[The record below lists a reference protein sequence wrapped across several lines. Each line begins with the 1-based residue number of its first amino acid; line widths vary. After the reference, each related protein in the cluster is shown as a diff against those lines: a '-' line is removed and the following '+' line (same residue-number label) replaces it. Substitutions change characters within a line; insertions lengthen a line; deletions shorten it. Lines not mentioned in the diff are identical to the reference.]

1 MRKWCKDNIGCVV
14 YVLAAVISI
23 AISVGIAYWI
33 AVSDMP
39 EWLKFWLLK

>member
-1 MRKWCKDNIGCVV
+1 MKHNLIDNIGCILYLVI
-14 YVLAAVISI
+14 AVITIAVSI
-23 AISVGIAYWI
+23 GMAYWI